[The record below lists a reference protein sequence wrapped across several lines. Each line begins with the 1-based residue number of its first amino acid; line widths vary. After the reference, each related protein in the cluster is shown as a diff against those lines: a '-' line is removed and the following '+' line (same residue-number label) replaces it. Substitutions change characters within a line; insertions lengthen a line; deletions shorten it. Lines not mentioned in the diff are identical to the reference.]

1 MTVKGSEVEMLYN
14 VSWEVSHPS
23 QENQSGVMPVE
34 AVSEKRAVEMAQHAL
49 EEQFPGEDDYVLLEC
64 QVRKP
69 GRPRER
75 RSTYERI
82 TLEIKPDLLARVDS
96 LGKSRREVVEI
107 ALEQFLA
114 TK

>member
-1 MTVKGSEVEMLYN
+1 MQYN
-14 VSWEVSHPS
+14 VSWEISHHS

-34 AVSEKRAVEMAQHAL
+34 AISEKRAVEYAQHAL
-49 EEQFPGEDDYVLLEC
+49 EERFPGEEDYILLEC
-64 QVRKP
+64 QVRRP

-96 LGKSRREVVEI
+96 LGKSRRETIET

-114 TK
+114 K